1 MASTD
6 SSGQIGL
13 NGISDKQAA
22 PSAAQKLMQ
31 KHHDEAHKATI
42 EEVPDEEDLKHGPE
56 PTSSSVL
63 ESTDEAPQSSKWGAT
78 MSAKAAGKQKE
89 EAAPAQEKSPLL
101 DTQSNELFPGLGGA
115 QKNVRHTQARPSWV
129 AKPAPNGPAA
139 ANGKA
144 DGISTNGTSTPQS
157 GINTPP
163 SAVSPSAVRG
173 APQSL
178 AGQIQ
183 LPILVLQKQEVL
195 PRNQLKKPLA
205 DILKDINKKLRTNI
219 TVTTGEGGVL
229 EFRETSNQKDA
240 VRNQAIRDLGAQIG
254 AKVSY

>member
-1 MASTD
+1 MASPD
-6 SSGQIGL
+6 SSLQAGI
-13 NGISDKQAA
+13 NGTGDKQGTL
-22 PSAAQKLMQ
+22 SAAQKLMQ
-31 KHHDEAHKATI
+31 KHHDEAHSATV
-42 EEVPDEEDLKHGPE
+42 EEVPDEEDLKHEPE
-56 PTSSSVL
+56 PISSSIL
-63 ESTDEAPQSSKWGAT
+63 EPTEEIPQPSKWGAT

-89 EAAPAQEKSPLL
+89 EVAPIKEKSLLL
-101 DTQSNELFPGLGGA
+101 DTQSNESFPGLGGA
-115 QKNVRHTQARPSWV
+115 PKPVQPAQLKPSWV
-129 AKPAPNGPAA
+129 AKPTSTGPTATNDK
-139 ANGKA
+139 AN
-144 DGISTNGTSTPQS
+144 GISTNGSSTPKS
-157 GINTPP
+157 GMNTPP
-163 SAVSPSAVRG
+163 SAVSQSAPRV

-229 EFRETSNQKDA
+229 EFRETSNQKEA

-254 AKVSY
+254 AKASN

>member
-6 SSGQIGL
+6 SSGQIDV
-13 NGISDKQAA
+13 NGTSDNQATL
-22 PSAAQKLMQ
+22 SAAQKLMQ

-63 ESTDEAPQSSKWGAT
+63 ESTEETPQSSKWGTT
-78 MSAKAAGKQKE
+78 MSTKAAGKQKE
-89 EAAPAQEKSPLL
+89 EVAPSKEKGPLF
-101 DTQSNELFPGLGGA
+101 DTQSDESFPGLGGA
-115 QKNVRHTQARPSWV
+115 QKPIQPMQTKPSWV
-129 AKPAPNGPAA
+129 AKSTPTGPAA

-144 DGISTNGTSTPQS
+144 NGISTNGSSTPKS
-157 GINTPP
+157 GINTPSSVVNQ
-163 SAVSPSAVRG
+163 SAPRV

-195 PRNQLKKPLA
+195 PRNQLKKPLL

-229 EFRETSNQKDA
+229 EFRETSNQKEA

-254 AKVSY
+254 AKVSG